1 MDSKVLNGR
10 TLDIDFAGPWRRVI
24 ALLIDGILM
33 AIVLNLVLRPNTFPG
48 LIDLRILGAVV
59 LYVVYE
65 ALMIHYRGATVGK
78 MAMGVRVV
86 DSQSSERPSLAQSL
100 IRPWIKLLFGLVIL
114 NSSFVSLIYLIFGLA
129 NFSSI
134 ALDENRQALYDK
146 VAKTAVLRN

>member
-1 MDSKVLNGR
+1 MDSKVLNGNV
-10 TLDIDFAGPWRRVI
+10 LDVGLAGPWRRVV

-33 AIVLNLVLRPNTFPG
+33 AVILNLVLRPNTFPG

-65 ALMIHYRGATVGK
+65 ALMVYYRGATVGK
-78 MAMGVRVV
+78 LAMGIRVV
-86 DSQSSERPSLAQSL
+86 DSQSSEKPSLIQSI
-100 IRPWIKLLFGLVIL
+100 IRPWSKLLFGFIIL
-114 NSSFVSLIYLIFGLA
+114 NSSLVNLGFLIFGLA

-146 VAKTAVLRN
+146 LAKTSVLRN